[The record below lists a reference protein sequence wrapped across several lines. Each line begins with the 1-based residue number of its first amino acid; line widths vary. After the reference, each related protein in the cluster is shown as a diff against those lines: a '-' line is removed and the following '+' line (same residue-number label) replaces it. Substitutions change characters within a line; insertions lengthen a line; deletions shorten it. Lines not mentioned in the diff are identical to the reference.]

1 VKDSSLLKLGGMGAI
16 LLGVVNALS
25 SILYLVLPTEQRAAV
40 PAAQILP
47 SVAQDA
53 TLLLLTFWLQALV
66 GVLGLLVV
74 PALSL
79 FVEGTHQGW
88 LRWTSQLAI
97 VGFAVS
103 AVGYLLSV
111 ARLPG
116 IAAAYV
122 AGDAATKAL
131 LVPLWKSSIDLQGLW
146 GYGAVGIWVF
156 VVSLLALRQAKLPRL
171 WAYLG
176 LVLGI
181 AYWIIPAGTIF
192 KSQPLLLAGAV
203 IGVFATTIWFV
214 WAGMI
219 ARSAA

>member
-1 VKDSSLLKLGGMGAI
+1 MKDSSLLKLGGMGAI

-25 SILYLVLPTEQRAAV
+25 SILYLILPPEQRAAV

-53 TLLLLTFWLQALV
+53 TLLMLTFWLQALV

-74 PALSL
+74 PAFARL
-79 FVEGTHQGW
+79 VEGANEGW
-88 LRWTSQLAI
+88 LRWTSQLAV

-122 AGDAATKAL
+122 AGDAATKAA
-131 LVPLWKSSIDLQGLW
+131 LVPVWKSSIDLQGLW
-146 GYGAVGIWVF
+146 GYGAVGVWVF
-156 VVSLLALRQAKLPRL
+156 VLSLLAMRQAKLSRL
-171 WAYLG
+171 WTYLG
-176 LVLGI
+176 MVLGI

-192 KSQPLLLAGAV
+192 KSQSLLLVGVA
-203 IGVFATTIWFV
+203 IGTIITTLWYV
-214 WAGMI
+214 WGGII
-219 ARSAA
+219 ARSTA